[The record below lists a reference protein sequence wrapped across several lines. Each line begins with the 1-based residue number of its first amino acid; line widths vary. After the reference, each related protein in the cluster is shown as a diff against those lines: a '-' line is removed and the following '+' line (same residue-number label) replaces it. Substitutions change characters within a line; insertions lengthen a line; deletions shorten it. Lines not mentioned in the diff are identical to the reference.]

1 MPYPRTRGS
10 RWSSPLAAVGLVL
23 ATRALTRFTTFV
35 QVLVVRA
42 SLDVANTNPGASATD
57 LTARALNPAS
67 VFEVMFLV
75 AAALW
80 LTAQHRSGEMVP
92 ASPLRRALHV
102 FVIAGLLGLVGTSS
116 LGVSAAELGRI
127 LAAVMMFVI
136 LERKMREPTT
146 MHAIL
151 RARLSVRRL
160 PLAFTLMGVISGSP
174 RSEVKGDFARL
185 LGPFNHSYP
194 PSGSVNVRDRDSFVS
209 GRACAATPWTSGL
222 HPASNG

>member
-1 MPYPRTRGS
+1 
-10 RWSSPLAAVGLVL
+10 
-23 ATRALTRFTTFV
+23 
-35 QVLVVRA
+35 VLVVRA
-42 SLDVANTNPGASATD
+42 SLDLANANPGGSATD

-67 VFEVMFLV
+67 VFEMLFLV

-116 LGVSAAELGRI
+116 RGVSTAALGRI
-127 LAAVMMFVI
+127 LGAVMMFVV
-136 LERKMREPTT
+136 LERMMREPTT

-160 PLAFTLMGVISGSP
+160 PLAFTLMGVISGPP
-174 RSEVKGDFARL
+174 RSEVNGDFAPL

-194 PSGSVNVRDRDSFVS
+194 LSGSANVRDRDSFVS

-222 HPASNG
+222 HQRAAGSTRDWGKGSVS